1 MKKHKLLVMALCIV
15 MMLGTWTATAQAAPA
30 DEMAV
35 QEEKTGSVAYAPSLD
50 TEEITEVRYA
60 GAEGSSLRQSSD
72 VTAAV
77 IGYLEPDTVLYLFKV
92 VRSQDGDL
100 WAETR
105 IDETDSIY
113 YIPFEETKMESAVG
127 SGYVLPEP
135 DMDEAEVPSASH
147 NTPEES
153 NDREGKSAL
162 PAGEHNAGSHGG
174 MFTITTY
181 CPCAACNGKWAGMP
195 TASGTT
201 ITPGR
206 TIAVDPSVIPLGTS
220 VYIDGIGTRI
230 AEDTG
235 GAIKG
240 NRIDLAVANHN
251 ESGTWTA
258 QVTW

>member
-1 MKKHKLLVMALCIV
+1 MKKNKVLVMVLITV
-15 MMLGTWTATAQAAPA
+15 MIMGVCFTTAQAASPGKAAIQGETIGSSSYIPA
-30 DEMAV
+30 
-35 QEEKTGSVAYAPSLD
+35 LD
-50 TEEITEVRYA
+50 TDEITEIRYA
-60 GAEGSSLRQSSD
+60 GAEGGSLRRSSD
-72 VTAAV
+72 TADAV
-77 IGYLEPDTVLYLFKV
+77 VGNLQPDTVLYLFKV
-92 VRSQDGDL
+92 VKTQDGTL

-105 IDETDSIY
+105 VDATDSIY

-127 SGYVLPEP
+127 SGYILPEP
-135 DMDEAEVPSASH
+135 DMDETGEASH
-147 NTPEES
+147 DRKSGGIVSAEERSTGS
-153 NDREGKSAL
+153 N
-162 PAGEHNAGSHGG
+162 GG

-195 TASGTT
+195 TASGTP

-220 VYIDGIGTRI
+220 VYIEGIGTRI

-240 NRIDLAVANHN
+240 NRIDLAVSDHS
-251 ESGTWTA
+251 ESGTWNA